1 MTDLNRLPV
10 AESVRRR
17 LQSALGRLSHAYI
30 VSGPAGSGAEEL
42 AQWLATAFVCSGEGQ
57 RPCGVCSHCRKAE
70 GGIHPDIIRV
80 SIPSDKRSILVDQI
94 RTMRAD
100 AYIRPN
106 EADRKVFIIEDAQ
119 TMKDEAQNALLKVLE
134 DGPSYAAF
142 LLLTEHPQ
150 QLLSTI
156 RSRCET
162 LSLVPEAGGKKVD
175 LSDELRQ
182 TARELAQ
189 KLLGRDE
196 LALAELA
203 VSLEKKKM
211 EKDTLLAIFDVVEE
225 TLRTQLLAHPAQV
238 LPVLERLHQIRHA
251 STFHVGTGHLFG
263 WLITGS

>member
-10 AESVRRR
+10 AQGVRRR

-30 VSGPAGSGAEEL
+30 ISGPSRSDTNEVADFLAGAL
-42 AQWLATAFVCSGEGQ
+42 VCSGQGQ
-57 RPCGVCSHCRKAE
+57 RPCGICAHCRKAA
-70 GGIHPDIIRV
+70 GRIHPDIIRV
-80 SIPSDKRSILVDQI
+80 SIPEDKRIISVDQI

-134 DGPSYAAF
+134 EGPAYAAF

-162 LSLVPEAGGKKVD
+162 LALVFETEEKPVSLN
-175 LSDELRQ
+175 DELQ
-182 TARELAQ
+182 QKAETLAR
-189 KLLGRDE
+189 LLMGQDE

-203 VSLEKKKM
+203 VSLEKTKM
-211 EKDTLLAIFDVVEE
+211 EKNTLLAIFDVVEE
-225 TLRTQLLAHPAQV
+225 TLCGQLSTHPARAFR
-238 LPVLERLHQIRHA
+238 VLEQLQKVRAAAR
-251 STFHVGTGHLFG
+251 FNVGAGHLFG